1 MPSCFI
7 FRATTF
13 GSGQLGLLLSMGL
26 PSLSSRL
33 YMSEQHWYSSFSA
46 FSHLAS
52 E

>member
-1 MPSCFI
+1 MPNCFI
-7 FRATTF
+7 FLATTF
-13 GSGQLGLLLSMGL
+13 GNGHEGLLLSSGL
-26 PSLSSRL
+26 PSLSRRL